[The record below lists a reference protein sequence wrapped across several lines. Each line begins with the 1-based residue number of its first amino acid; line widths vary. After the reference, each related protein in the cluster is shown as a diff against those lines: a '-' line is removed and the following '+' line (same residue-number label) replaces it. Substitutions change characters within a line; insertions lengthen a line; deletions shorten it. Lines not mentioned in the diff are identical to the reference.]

1 MCNINIRT
9 SSEIRFSDF
18 PRHYPKLAER
28 IPFIIISTEEKK
40 FCVWF
45 VNGALNE
52 FSIWSSALAQFQS
65 TT

>member
-18 PRHYPKLAER
+18 PRHYPKLAKR

-52 FSIWSSALAQFQS
+52 FSI
-65 TT
+65 